1 MKSYRVMEV
10 MHMARSIGQIIRT
23 LRKQN
28 KMTQVELAELIHVAP
43 NTISNYERD
52 TNQPLID
59 TLCRLADVFDV
70 STDVILGR
78 KPILTSYQSHLD
90 FTGQLFMKKME
101 ELYREYH
108 TDHIINP
115 INRKK

>member
-1 MKSYRVMEV
+1 
-10 MHMARSIGQIIRT
+10 MARSIGQTIRI

-28 KMTQVELAELIHVAP
+28 KMTQIELAELIHVAP

-52 TNQPLID
+52 TNQPSID

-70 STDVILGR
+70 SSDVILGR
-78 KPILTSYQSHLD
+78 KPIPTSYQSHLD
-90 FTGQLFMKKME
+90 FTGQMFMKRIKD
-101 ELYREYH
+101 LYREYH
-108 TDHIINP
+108 TDHIITP